1 MNKSPWIQKV
11 ELHLCE
17 ECYDHLF
24 YGESFLSDEKQTK
37 FYQNYPDPENSEN
50 LWSFNDT
57 FDEAESSPI
66 EKSTFTCSMCETREV
81 GIEYVYLASRI
92 MNADRFEEFVNSA
105 NKCADYIYEGD
116 SEWEFLRDFIK
127 NDPDK
132 INKTI
137 LYHCSVVNRTTENF
151 QNFVE
156 NEKFINFVKEER
168 NKKYKEEG
176 NE

>member
-1 MNKSPWIQKV
+1 MIKHPWIQKV

-17 ECYDHLF
+17 ECYNHLF
-24 YGESFLSDEKQTK
+24 YGESFLSDEKQK
-37 FYQNYPDPENSEN
+37 VFYNNYPDPEDPDTFWNFS
-50 LWSFNDT
+50 DT

-66 EKSTFTCSMCETREV
+66 EKSTFTCSMCETREK
-81 GIEYVYLASRI
+81 GMKYVYMASRI
-92 MNADRFEEFVNSA
+92 INADKFDEFVESA
-105 NKCADYIYEGD
+105 KECASYIEYQD
-116 SEWEFLRDFIK
+116 SEWETLKDMIRV
-127 NDPDK
+127 NPK
-132 INKTI
+132 IAEKSI
-137 LYHCSVVNRTTENF
+137 LYNTSVVNRTTENF